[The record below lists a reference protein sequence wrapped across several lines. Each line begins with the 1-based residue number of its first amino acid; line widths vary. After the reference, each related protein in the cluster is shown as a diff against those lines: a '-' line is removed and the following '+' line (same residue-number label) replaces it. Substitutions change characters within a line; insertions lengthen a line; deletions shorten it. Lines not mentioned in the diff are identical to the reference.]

1 MTSSDNEDY
10 SFVPVSSV
18 HVSEKY
24 NRTGIRMAPTSYVA
38 RKGKKNSKQSTLQ
51 SKKKK
56 KKIPFAFP
64 PHHPIHIFAAVL

>member
-24 NRTGIRMAPTSYVA
+24 NRTGIRMAPMTYVL
-38 RKGKKNSKQSTLQ
+38 RKGKKKLKQSTLQ

-56 KKIPFAFP
+56 KKLPFAFL
-64 PHHPIHIFAAVL
+64 PHHPIHTFAAVL

>member
-24 NRTGIRMAPTSYVA
+24 NKTGIRMAPTSYVA

-56 KKIPFAFP
+56 KLPFAFL
-64 PHHPIHIFAAVL
+64 PHHPIHTFAAVL

>member
-24 NRTGIRMAPTSYVA
+24 NRTGIRMAPTSYEA
-38 RKGKKNSKQSTLQ
+38 RKGKKIQNKVHCKVRKR
-51 SKKKK
+51 KKL
-56 KKIPFAFP
+56 PFAFL
-64 PHHPIHIFAAVL
+64 PHHPIHTFAAVL